1 MLYRNRLVLAI
12 ATALLAT
19 LTVALP
25 AHADPAGVCPDN
37 HVILLAATVTNGEK
51 KDKNGNGLVCGKA
64 GADGEFH
71 GGPDDNLVDD
81 IV

>member
-1 MLYRNRLVLAI
+1 MLNRNRVALAI

-19 LTVALP
+19 MTVALP

-37 HVILLAATVTNGEK
+37 FVIVPAFLVTNGEK

-64 GADGEFH
+64 DADGQFH
-71 GGPDDNLVDD
+71 GGPDDAVVDD
-81 IV
+81 VV